1 MHAVV
6 VQGKADPARQDEARK
21 RLEDVV
27 VPQAKARPGFVRG
40 TWLRSLDTG
49 EGIGVVLVESEDQA
63 RQAVEEIRTQGPPPD
78 ASFTLQSVAAY
89 EVVAEA

>member
-1 MHAVV
+1 MHAVI
-6 VQGKADPARQDEARK
+6 VQGKADPAREDEARK
-21 RLEDVV
+21 NLEDVV

-63 RQAVEEIRTQGPPPD
+63 RQAVEEIRTQGPPPG
-78 ASFTLQSVAAY
+78 ATFTIQSVGAY

>member
-1 MHAVV
+1 MHAFIIH
-6 VQGKADPARQDEARK
+6 GKADPGHEDEARK

-27 VPQAKARPGFVRG
+27 VPQAKTRPGFVRG
-40 TWLRSLDTG
+40 TWLRDLDTG
-49 EGIGVVLVESEDQA
+49 EGIGVVLFESEDQA

-78 ASFTLQSVAAY
+78 ASFTIQSVGAY